1 MLLPFQAF
9 AQRRPCFLSRQIRYT
24 TTKILMA
31 VLAVLA
37 VSLTINHLRACID
50 HIWAIKTA
58 NTANTAMH
66 IFIYLLHYC
75 SANPSPRAY
84 SVVPWL
90 LGACLK

>member
-1 MLLPFQAF
+1 
-9 AQRRPCFLSRQIRYT
+9 
-24 TTKILMA
+24 MA

-37 VSLTINHLRACID
+37 VPLTINHLRACID

-58 NTANTAMH
+58 NTANTATH

-75 SANPSPRAY
+75 SANPSPREY
-84 SVVPWL
+84 LVVPWL